1 MPLKPLVLAIAAAM
15 IGMVIGYAASRSRSV
30 ETLQPEAPKTEA
42 RARIED
48 AEGSPDASEIASFR
62 AALAEE
68 RDRIRALEFQVEM
81 LREALVMQSQAAN
94 DDSEAAE
101 EAPED
106 RAELGH
112 ATRAEPEQD
121 WFDQAALRDQGID
134 ASRATW
140 LEERFEELQMAEL
153 YLRDEATREGWLGT
167 PRYRNEL
174 LKLRDE
180 TRESLTEE
188 NYDLL
193 LYAAGRN
200 NRVII
205 HDLLKTSPAAAA
217 GVEPGDIVLRYGD
230 QKVLTPRDLIL
241 GISNGAL
248 RGTVPVDLWRNGER
262 VRVYLPP
269 GPLGVRM
276 EGVRRFPVEAG
287 S

>member
-1 MPLKPLVLAIAAAM
+1 M
-15 IGMVIGYAASRSRSV
+15 IGMVIGYVASRSCSTEAV
-30 ETLQPEAPKTEA
+30 QSEAPKTAA

-48 AEGSPDASEIASFR
+48 AEGSPGESEIASFR
-62 AALAEE
+62 TALAEE

-81 LREALVMQSQAAN
+81 LREALVMQSQAAD

-101 EAPED
+101 EAPGD
-106 RAELGH
+106 RADLGH
-112 ATRAEPEQD
+112 ATGAEPEQD
-121 WFDQAALRDQGID
+121 WFDQPALRSQGID
-134 ASRATW
+134 ADRATW

-174 LKLRDE
+174 LKLRAE

-200 NRVII
+200 NRVIV
-205 HDLLKTSPAAAA
+205 HDLLKTSPAAGA

-241 GISNGAL
+241 GTSNADL

-269 GPLGVRM
+269 GPLGVRL
-276 EGVRRFPVEAG
+276 EAVRRFPVETG